1 MRYVGSMNLSWPQL
15 HTCVLGSLS
24 KKNFAPTQ
32 GFLSDVRLMDK
43 GGDSAAREQSFDGD
57 ENHPV

>member
-1 MRYVGSMNLSWPQL
+1 MCAWKPA
-15 HTCVLGSLS
+15 

-43 GGDSAAREQSFDGD
+43 GGDSAAREQVSMATKTTRLDR
-57 ENHPV
+57 